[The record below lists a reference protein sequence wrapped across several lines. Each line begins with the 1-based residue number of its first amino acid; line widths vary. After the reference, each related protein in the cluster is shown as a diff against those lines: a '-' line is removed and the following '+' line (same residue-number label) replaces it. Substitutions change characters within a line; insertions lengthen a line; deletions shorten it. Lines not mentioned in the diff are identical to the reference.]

1 VHNLLQFNQA
11 LLGKWLWRY
20 ATEWDALLRKL
31 VATKYENQRGEWC
44 STEVGGTY
52 GVGVWKHIFE
62 GGGRILRVMCGM
74 I

>member
-1 VHNLLQFNQA
+1 
-11 LLGKWLWRY
+11 
-20 ATEWDALLRKL
+20 